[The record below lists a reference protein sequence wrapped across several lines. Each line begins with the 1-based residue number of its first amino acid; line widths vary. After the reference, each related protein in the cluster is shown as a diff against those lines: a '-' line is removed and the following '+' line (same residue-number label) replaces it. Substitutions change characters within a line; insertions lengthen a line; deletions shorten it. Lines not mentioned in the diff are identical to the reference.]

1 MDNIELPSPDEGPDC
16 KTHFPSSEVKSND
29 VTMDNIELPS
39 PGKGPKCQNQPD
51 SRWAEAFTK
60 LNEGDGQRQI
70 NGLLFS
76 KQCKIATGSNGAQV
90 FVGKISDQYVAV
102 KRINTD
108 FVQSELEFFDAVKD
122 LQMSHVLK
130 YICYRQDDDFTYFAS
145 QLCEYNLKELI
156 EDKSCPF
163 RDRLVPTFYRRV
175 ELCIQFLTGLK
186 ELHSA
191 DILHRDI
198 KPENVLIG
206 QDGTLMLADF
216 GVSRQTYGRA
226 TIVTNAP
233 VGSLCWIAK
242 ECMENTGC
250 IKYRKSSDIQVAGWL
265 LYYIL
270 SDGHIPHEESVP
282 YFVSPMGA
290 IENIRKDH
298 YSVVL
303 PEGSEYLGKTI
314 KDMIRG
320 EGDKRPLVVDC
331 LQYFQDYLAGCT
343 MTSCLNVIGL
353 LPEQVEVID
362 LCTSDVI
369 LDNDG
374 QVGVEVFGDLS
385 KYCVWNSTNN
395 VWTCDVCDKKFK
407 PFEGH
412 ELIQHIQQHFSDH
425 TNVSSKKERVSASEG
440 TCGLT
445 LKIMYLKKNVKIPQ
459 KTRQQNRKML
469 FPYSLVWK
477 VYAVRCMIK
486 METWMRKLFMHCLI
500 QMLVII

>member
-16 KTHFPSSEVKSND
+16 KTHLPSSEVKSNEVSMDNIELPSPDEGPDCKTHLPSSEVKSND

-198 KPENVLIG
+198 KPENVLIEFIDDDDDDAG
-206 QDGTLMLADF
+206 DDDDDDDKDDEDGDVGGGNEEKKGDGHNEYGSIDTVTGLCCTQPHLALTSASAVTENATSSITSTSLTSSVVTDSAEFDDNSTEQPQKLNQRQSPERKLRDWSSAENKAIYDHFDVNLKTLKCP
-216 GVSRQTYGRA
+216 GRDE
-226 TIVTNAP
+226 I
-233 VGSLCWIAK
+233 LC
-242 ECMENTGC
+242 C
-250 IKYRKSSDIQVAGWL
+250 IKKYPILRRRQWRQIKSQ
-265 LYYIL
+265 
-270 SDGHIPHEESVP
+270 
-282 YFVSPMGA
+282 
-290 IENIRKDH
+290 
-298 YSVVL
+298 
-303 PEGSEYLGKTI
+303 
-314 KDMIRG
+314 
-320 EGDKRPLVVDC
+320 
-331 LQYFQDYLAGCT
+331 
-343 MTSCLNVIGL
+343 
-353 LPEQVEVID
+353 
-362 LCTSDVI
+362 
-369 LDNDG
+369 
-374 QVGVEVFGDLS
+374 
-385 KYCVWNSTNN
+385 VWNKIKQLKNM
-395 VWTCDVCDKKFK
+395 K
-407 PFEGH
+407 
-412 ELIQHIQQHFSDH
+412 
-425 TNVSSKKERVSASEG
+425 
-440 TCGLT
+440 LT
-445 LKIMYLKKNVKIPQ
+445 
-459 KTRQQNRKML
+459 
-469 FPYSLVWK
+469 
-477 VYAVRCMIK
+477 
-486 METWMRKLFMHCLI
+486 
-500 QMLVII
+500 